1 MTGTPLRTLRRV
13 APVAAG
19 LLSAVPLAAFGVLES
34 VAGTSPGQPLW
45 ATGAGPT
52 IETTTG

>member
-19 LLSAVPLAAFGVLES
+19 LLSAVPPAAFGVLES